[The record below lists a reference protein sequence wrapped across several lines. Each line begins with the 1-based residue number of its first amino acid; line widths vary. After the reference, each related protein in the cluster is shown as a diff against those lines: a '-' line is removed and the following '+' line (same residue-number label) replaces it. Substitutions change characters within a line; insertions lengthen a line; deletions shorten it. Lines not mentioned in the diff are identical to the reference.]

1 MATLCSKK
9 EKLLAQCKGRKSSPV
24 SVRELKSRTT
34 YTLPYYTFLSM
45 YGYELMALASLMDG
59 LTILE

>member
-1 MATLCSKK
+1 MATLCPKK

-34 YTLPYYTFLSM
+34 YTLRYTFLSM

-59 LTILE
+59 LAILE